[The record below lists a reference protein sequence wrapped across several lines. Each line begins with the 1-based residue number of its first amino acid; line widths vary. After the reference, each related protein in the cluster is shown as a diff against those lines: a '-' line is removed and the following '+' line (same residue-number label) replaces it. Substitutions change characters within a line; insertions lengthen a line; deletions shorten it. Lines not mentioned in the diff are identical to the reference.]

1 MTKPL
6 SRVVSSS
13 NTRRAS
19 GRWAVGASSLA
30 IVASGLCL
38 ASASTASGST
48 GRKVDATGDCN
59 SIATCYTPQQLEVAY
74 GIEPLLAR
82 GIDGRGETVVLPE
95 LAYPLAHVAESDLRA
110 DFKQFDT
117 LFKLPGAK
125 LRFVNSLTHVA
136 EPWLANGEEVLDAE
150 VVHAVAPGAAI
161 TIVLV
166 KATSLNDTASAV
178 EAAVSALGLAS
189 SHGAVISI
197 SAAGQ
202 TGGEHCDSR
211 AQVTQLNTALQSAA
225 QKHVTVVVAS
235 GDVGS
240 VGEPCHVIKGLIGGS
255 FPPVKEAN
263 LPASDPLVLSVG
275 GTSLTASHTT
285 GAYQSEIAWG
295 LPYGT
300 TGSQFQAS
308 GGGLSTLFARPSYQ
322 AGVSGI
328 ESNRGVPD
336 VSADASP
343 HSGMTVIVSNG
354 SGYDIVNGGGT
365 SQSAPIWAGIIA
377 LADQYAGRHLGDV
390 NPAIY
395 AIGKSS
401 SYHRAF
407 HDVTT
412 GNNVPVFPGKKITGY
427 RATKGWDPVTG
438 WGSPDAQVLVPLL
451 KQYDQG

>member
-6 SRVVSSS
+6 LRVVSSS
-13 NTRRAS
+13 NTRRAA
-19 GRWAVGASSLA
+19 GRWAVAASSLA

-48 GRKVDATGDCN
+48 GRKVGATGDCN
-59 SIATCYTPQQLEVAY
+59 SIATCYTPQQLQVAY

-110 DFKQFDT
+110 DLKQFDT
-117 LFKLPGAK
+117 LFKLPSAK
-125 LRFVNSLTHVA
+125 LRFVNSLAHVA

-300 TGSQFQAS
+300 SGSQFQAS
-308 GGGLSTLFARPSYQ
+308 GGGFSTLFARPSYQ
-322 AGVSGI
+322 TGVSGI
-328 ESNRGVPD
+328 GSYRGVPD

-354 SGYDIVNGGGT
+354 SGYGIVNGGGT
-365 SQSAPIWAGIIA
+365 SQSAPTWAGIIA
-377 LADQYAGRHLGDV
+377 LADQFAGRQLGDV

-395 AIGKSS
+395 AIGKSA

-412 GNNVPVFPGKKITGY
+412 GNNVPVFPGKKISGY

-451 KQYDQG
+451 KRYDQS

>member
-1 MTKPL
+1 
-6 SRVVSSS
+6 
-13 NTRRAS
+13 
-19 GRWAVGASSLA
+19 
-30 IVASGLCL
+30 
-38 ASASTASGST
+38 
-48 GRKVDATGDCN
+48 
-59 SIATCYTPQQLEVAY
+59 
-74 GIEPLLAR
+74 
-82 GIDGRGETVVLPE
+82 
-95 LAYPLAHVAESDLRA
+95 
-110 DFKQFDT
+110 
-117 LFKLPGAK
+117 
-125 LRFVNSLTHVA
+125 
-136 EPWLANGEEVLDAE
+136 
-150 VVHAVAPGAAI
+150 
-161 TIVLV
+161 
-166 KATSLNDTASAV
+166 TSLNDTASAV

-300 TGSQFQAS
+300 SGSQFQAS
-308 GGGLSTLFARPSYQ
+308 GGGFSTLFARPSYQ
-322 AGVSGI
+322 TGVSGI
-328 ESNRGVPD
+328 GSYRGVPD

-354 SGYDIVNGGGT
+354 SGYGIVNGGGT
-365 SQSAPIWAGIIA
+365 SQSAPTWAGIIA
-377 LADQYAGRHLGDV
+377 LADQFAGRQLGDV

-395 AIGKSS
+395 AIGKSA

-412 GNNVPVFPGKKITGY
+412 GNNVPVFPGQKITGY
-427 RATKGWDPVTG
+427 RAAKGWDPVTG
-438 WGSPDAQVLVPLL
+438 WGSPDALVLVPLIAHFSRS
-451 KQYDQG
+451 